1 MNLSQTTPYQKFS
14 GDDDA
19 QQLVQLPH
27 LLPLRILS
35 SLCPARG
42 NPSHLWTDLWPLLCF
57 SIPKT
62 SRKPIMLNLQVPLT
76 ATAGEEVTVTLD
88 VATQLRE
95 CVVVSRPNLRK
106 WIMNT
111 VRLSSHCAIAYRMN
125 HITNPNPHAY
135 NSYRCYL
142 SLKRIMGGVPW
153 WLSGL
158 RILHCHCHGSGHCR
172 AKGWIPGLGTSTCHG
187 CSLQKKNKQTN
198 KKKTN
203 HESSGQMPILI
214 LQLKEP

>member
-95 CVVVSRPNLRK
+95 CVVVSRLNLRK

-111 VRLSSHCAIAYRMN
+111 VRLSSHCAIAYRTN
-125 HITNPNPHAY
+125 HY
-135 NSYRCYL
+135 MWS
-142 SLKRIMGGVPW
+142 
-153 WLSGL
+153 
-158 RILHCHCHGSGHCR
+158 
-172 AKGWIPGLGTSTCHG
+172 
-187 CSLQKKNKQTN
+187 QNKQT
-198 KKKTN
+198 KKKECIHKKTDPQTQKT
-203 HESSGQMPILI
+203 SLWLSKGTGG
-214 LQLKEP
+214 